1 MVFVGASEPQHMS
14 YMVRLGLWGE
24 GTEFDN
30 FQKFQEA
37 IEQRY
42 YFFLFYGKESR
53 TKNIDQSYVFNN

>member
-24 GTEFDN
+24 GTEFEN

-42 YFFLFYGKESR
+42 YMLKRFFFVLWKR
-53 TKNIDQSYVFNN
+53 LAN